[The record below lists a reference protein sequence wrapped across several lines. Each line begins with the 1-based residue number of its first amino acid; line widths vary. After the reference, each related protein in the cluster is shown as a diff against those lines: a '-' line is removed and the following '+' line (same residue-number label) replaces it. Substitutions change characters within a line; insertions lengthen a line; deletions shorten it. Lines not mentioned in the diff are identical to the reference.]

1 MRWVEGPAPVLH
13 GCWDGCTSPRLEM
26 GEWNILGYVFPAGCE
41 AQRVPESDTDHGQPV
56 PLLRLPNAR
65 LPLQLVPIEW
75 LDRVVVLG
83 RIRGS
88 VEGLCALLEP
98 SRYFLMVPR
107 ATATLAMQH
116 VGPPGRQKLRKVVNL
131 PALGDAARMTSTPH
145 GDTNANA
152 DAGIAMLRT
161 RGRRGHAVASQETAA
176 GRLRKR
182 SLPRDRA
189 SEDRHDLERLV
200 K

>member
-1 MRWVEGPAPVLH
+1 MRWVEGPPPVLH
-13 GCWDGCTSPRLEM
+13 GCWDGCTSPSLEM
-26 GEWNILGYVFPAGCE
+26 GAWNVLGYVFSPGCE

-56 PLLRLPNAR
+56 PLLRLPSAR

-88 VEGLCALLEP
+88 VQGLVALLEP

-107 ATATLAMQH
+107 AAATLGMQH
-116 VGPPGRQKLRKVVNL
+116 VGPPCKRKLRKVVHL

-152 DAGIAMLRT
+152 DAGIALLRT
-161 RGRRGHAVASQETAA
+161 RGRRGRSAASQETM
-176 GRLRKR
+176 RKR
-182 SLPRDRA
+182 SLARASLGHRDR
-189 SEDRHDLERLV
+189 DLER
-200 K
+200 